1 VKQKKT
7 MKQAVILLRTLLCS
21 QVITVIQSAS
31 PEEVEKQLL
40 SYLGMQRRPKAANI
54 VVPEY
59 MIKMYEQ
66 QSGLEFETTNFAS
79 TGKHTGSANTL
90 RSLSPV
96 NKLSDVV
103 HPDKVRTY
111 FRFDKRSWV
120 QEELKAAEL
129 RVHIEPDTETKKK
142 KLYSL
147 SVLEV
152 ISAKKNQAPVLRSLD
167 TKTLNAGDLA
177 VTSGWYNLDVLPALE
192 RWSQQ
197 NSNKTTGLGL
207 VLEIKPVT
215 TTQNKISWTISHPTV
230 LVYTDD
236 GREGNRMKRD
246 TRNKKK
252 HKRRFRGRR
261 KQNCKRHPLYV
272 DFQDVGW
279 NDWIVAP
286 PGYHAFFCHGDC
298 PFPMA
303 DHLNS
308 TNHAI
313 VQTLVNSVS
322 PGKVPRA
329 CCVPT
334 DLSPI
339 SMLYLDESETVV
351 LKNYK
356 DMVVEGCG
364 CR

>member
-1 VKQKKT
+1 
-7 MKQAVILLRTLLCS
+7 MKQVLMLLRTLSLS
-21 QVITVIQSAS
+21 IVITVTRGAS

-40 SYLGMQRRPKAANI
+40 SYLGMQRRPRASNI
-54 VVPEY
+54 VVPDY
-59 MIKMYEQ
+59 MIRLYEQ

-79 TGKHTGSANTL
+79 SGKHTGSANTL

-96 NKLSDVV
+96 NKISDSVG
-103 HPDKVRTY
+103 PDKSRTF
-111 FRFDKRSWV
+111 FRFDKKTWI

-129 RVHIEPDTETKKK
+129 RVHIEPDQETQRK
-142 KLYSL
+142 KLFSL

-152 ISAKKNQAPVLRSLD
+152 ISAKKNKAPVLRSLD
-167 TKTLNAGDLA
+167 TKTLDAGDLA

-192 RWSQQ
+192 RWSGQLGTPG
-197 NSNKTTGLGL
+197 SGLGL
-207 VLEIKPVT
+207 VLEVKPVT
-215 TTQNKISWTISHPTV
+215 PTKTAKVKWTISHPTV

-246 TRNKKK
+246 THKSKKK

-261 KQNCKRHPLYV
+261 KSNCKRQPLYV

-286 PGYHAFFCHGDC
+286 PGYHAYFCHGDC

>member
-1 VKQKKT
+1 V
-7 MKQAVILLRTLLCS
+7 LLVM
-21 QVITVIQSAS
+21 QVYSVYSAS
-31 PEEVEKQLL
+31 PQEIEAQLL
-40 SYLGMQRRPKAANI
+40 SYLGMKRRPKPDNLVI
-54 VVPEY
+54 PEH

-66 QSGLEFETTNFAS
+66 QSGLEFETTNFA
-79 TGKHTGSANTL
+79 TAGKHTGSANTL
-90 RSLSPV
+90 RSLNCI
-96 NKLSDVV
+96 NKVSDYV
-103 HPDKVRTY
+103 DQNKTRT
-111 FRFDKRSWV
+111 FIRFEKGDWGS
-120 QEELKAAEL
+120 EELKAAEL
-129 RVHIEPDTETKKK
+129 RVHIEPTTETKKK
-142 KLYSL
+142 KLFSL
-147 SVLEV
+147 SVLEI
-152 ISAKKNQAPVLRSLD
+152 ISAKKNKAPVLRVLD
-167 TKTLNAGDLA
+167 TKVLNSGDIA
-177 VTSGWYNLDVLPALE
+177 VTSGWYSLDVLPALE
-192 RWSQQ
+192 RWSR
-197 NSNKTTGLGL
+197 GGGGGGGL
-207 VLEIKPVT
+207 VLEVKPVT
-215 TTQNKISWTISHPTV
+215 KGKKEVTKVKWSISHPTV

-236 GREGNRMKRD
+236 GRQGNRMKRD
-246 TRNKKK
+246 TKPKKK

-261 KQNCKRHPLYV
+261 KSNCKRHNLYV
-272 DFQDVGW
+272 DFLDVGW

-286 PGYHAFFCHGDC
+286 PGYYAYFCHGEC

>member
-1 VKQKKT
+1 MNQVWL
-7 MKQAVILLRTLLCS
+7 ILRTVSCVWLGALLLAVS
-21 QVITVIQSAS
+21 AAS
-31 PEEVEKQLL
+31 PEEVEAQLL
-40 SYLGMQRRPKAANI
+40 SYLGMQRRPRAAD
-54 VVPEY
+54 VVIPDY

-66 QSGLEFETTNFAS
+66 QSGLEFETTNFAAA
-79 TGKHTGSANTL
+79 GKHTGSANTL
-90 RSLSPV
+90 RSLSCA
-96 NKLSDVV
+96 NKVSDVV
-103 HPDKVRTY
+103 DENKRRSF
-111 FRFDKRSWV
+111 FRFDKASWNNE
-120 QEELKAAEL
+120 QLTAAEL
-129 RVHIEPDTETKKK
+129 RVHIEPDRETARRR
-142 KLYSL
+142 LYSL
-147 SVLEV
+147 TVLEV
-152 ISAKKNQAPVLRSLD
+152 VSVQRRTGPVLRTLD
-167 TKTLNAGDLA
+167 TKVINVGDLA
-177 VTSGWYNLDVLPALE
+177 AAAGWYSLDVMPAVE
-192 RWSQQ
+192 RWGGQE
-197 NSNKTTGLGL
+197 GGGGGGL
-207 VLEIKPVT
+207 VLEIKPVSKVKEAVKVKWSI
-215 TTQNKISWTISHPTV
+215 QHPTV

-246 TRNKKK
+246 TRNRKK

-261 KQNCKRHPLYV
+261 KSNCKRHNLYV

>member
-1 VKQKKT
+1 
-7 MKQAVILLRTLLCS
+7 MKQVLVTLRTLVLCLLMIS
-21 QVITVIQSAS
+21 VDLQVYCTS
-31 PEEVEKQLL
+31 PQEIEAQLL
-40 SYLGMQRRPKAANI
+40 SYLGMQRKPKSSNI
-54 VVPEY
+54 VIPEY

-79 TGKHTGSANTL
+79 HGKNTGSANTL
-90 RSLSPV
+90 RSLSCV
-96 NKLSDVV
+96 NKQTDVINQ
-103 HPDKVRTY
+103 KKSRT
-111 FRFDKRSWV
+111 FLRFDKTSPGN
-120 QEELKAAEL
+120 EELKAAEL
-129 RVHIEPDTETKKK
+129 RVHIEPDQETRKKK
-142 KLYSL
+142 IYTLT
-147 SVLEV
+147 VLEV
-152 ISAKKNQAPVLRSLD
+152 ISAKKNKAPVLRSLD
-167 TKTLNAGDLA
+167 TKVLNAGDMT
-177 VTSGWYNLDVLPALE
+177 VTSGWYSLDVLPAVE
-192 RWSQQ
+192 RWTESSYQGQ
-197 NSNKTTGLGL
+197 AGGGL
-207 VLEIKPVT
+207 VLEIKTVDGDELVPV
-215 TTQNKISWTISHPTV
+215 SWTMSHPTV

-261 KQNCKRHPLYV
+261 KSNCKRHELYV

-286 PGYHAFFCHGDC
+286 PGYHAYFCHGDC

-339 SMLYLDESETVV
+339 SMLYLDESETVI

>member
-1 VKQKKT
+1 MTSSEIEQ
-7 MKQAVILLRTLLCS
+7 
-21 QVITVIQSAS
+21 
-31 PEEVEKQLL
+31 QLL
-40 SYLGMQRRPKAANI
+40 SYLGMVRRPRVQDI
-54 VVPEY
+54 QVPEF
-59 MIKMYEQ
+59 MIKMYEA
-66 QSGLEFETTNFAS
+66 QSGLEYETTSFRAP
-79 TGKHTGSANTL
+79 GKHTGSANTL
-90 RSLSPV
+90 RALSCANKARVTV
-96 NKLSDVV
+96 NEAKRRSF
-103 HPDKVRTY
+103 
-111 FRFDKRSWV
+111 FRFENKFEKTALEALR
-120 QEELKAAEL
+120 AAEM
-129 RVHIEPDTETKKK
+129 RVHVQPDSETSTRR
-142 KLYSL
+142 LFSL
-147 SVLEV
+147 TVMEV
-152 ISAKKNQAPVLRSLD
+152 VSASRTAGPVLRTLD
-167 TKTLNAGDLA
+167 TKVMDAGDLA
-177 VTSGWYNLDVLPALE
+177 ATSGWYSLDVLPAVE
-192 RWSQQ
+192 RWVEAG
-197 NSNKTTGLGL
+197 TGGGL
-207 VLEIKPVT
+207 VLEVRPV
-215 TTQNKISWTISHPTV
+215 NKVPKVKDAVSLSEVTWTLSHPTI

-236 GREGNRMKRD
+236 GREAGGRVRRE
-246 TRNKKK
+246 TRGRKKH

-261 KQNCKRHPLYV
+261 KSNCKRHNLYV

-286 PGYHAFFCHGDC
+286 PGYHSYFCHGDC

>member
-1 VKQKKT
+1 
-7 MKQAVILLRTLLCS
+7 MKQVLVTLRTLVICLLLIVVDTQVYCS
-21 QVITVIQSAS
+21 S
-31 PEEVEKQLL
+31 PQEIEAQLL
-40 SYLGMQRRPKAANI
+40 SYLGMKRRPKANNI
-54 VVPEY
+54 VIPDY

-66 QSGLEFETTNFAS
+66 QSGLEFETTNFAT
-79 TGKHTGSANTL
+79 TGKNTGSANTL
-90 RSLSPV
+90 RSLNCV
-96 NKLSDVV
+96 NKQSDIV
-103 HPDKVRTY
+103 DAKKSRT
-111 FRFDKRSWV
+111 FLRFDKSSWGN
-120 QEELKAAEL
+120 EELKAAEL
-129 RVHIEPDTETKKK
+129 RVHIEPDQQTKRKK
-142 KLYSL
+142 FYTLN
-147 SVLEV
+147 VLEV
-152 ISAKKNQAPVLRSLD
+152 ISAKRNKAPVLRSLD
-167 TKTLNAGDLA
+167 TKVLDAGDLTA
-177 VTSGWYNLDVLPALE
+177 TSGWYSLDVLPAVQ
-192 RWSQQ
+192 RWSDTSYQ
-197 NSNKTTGLGL
+197 GAGGGGL
-207 VLEIKPVT
+207 VLEIKPANAKEITGVR
-215 TTQNKISWTISHPTV
+215 WTVSHPTV
-230 LVYTDD
+230 LVFTDD

-246 TRNKKK
+246 TRNRKK
-252 HKRRFRGRR
+252 HKRRFRGRSR
-261 KQNCKRHPLYV
+261 TNCKRHNLYV

-286 PGYHAFFCHGDC
+286 PGYHAYFCHGDC

>member
-1 VKQKKT
+1 MQPVLS
-7 MKQAVILLRTLLCS
+7 VLRTVVVMALIE
-21 QVITVIQSAS
+21 VATTFGAT
-31 PEEVEKQLL
+31 PDEVEAQLL
-40 SYLGMQRRPKAANI
+40 KALGMQRKPKNSK
-54 VVPEY
+54 VVIPEY
-59 MIKMYEQ
+59 MVKMYEA

-79 TGKHTGSANTL
+79 TGKLTGSANTL
-90 RSLSPV
+90 RSLSAV
-96 NKLSDVV
+96 NVV
-103 HPDKVRTY
+103 SGEVSESKSRT
-111 FRFDKRSWV
+111 FFKFDMRHWP

-129 RVHIEPDTETKKK
+129 RLNLKPSNILKRRR
-142 KLYSL
+142 LYTIT
-147 SVLEV
+147 VLEV
-152 ISAKKNQAPVLRSLD
+152 VSARRGEAPVLRTLD
-167 TKTLNAGDLA
+167 TKRVDASDG
-177 VTSGWYNLDVLPALE
+177 VTEGWYTLDVLPAVA
-192 RWSQQ
+192 RWAQEGRSY
-197 NSNKTTGLGL
+197 GGL
-207 VLEIKPVT
+207 VVEIRPVNANKGSGVKSWALE
-215 TTQNKISWTISHPTV
+215 HPTV

-236 GREGNRMKRD
+236 GGEGNRMKRD
-246 TRNKKK
+246 ASPRRKNRKKK
-252 HKRRFRGRR
+252 RRR
-261 KQNCKRHPLYV
+261 KTSCRRHNLYV
-272 DFQDVGW
+272 DFMDVGW

-286 PGYHAFFCHGDC
+286 PGYHAYFCHGEC

>member
-1 VKQKKT
+1 MT
-7 MKQAVILLRTLLCS
+7 ILNYIHAEPS
-21 QVITVIQSAS
+21 SS
-31 PEEVEKQLL
+31 EVEAQLL
-40 SYLGMQRRPKAANI
+40 NFLGMKRRPKANSDI
-54 VVPEY
+54 VIPEY
-59 MIKMYEQ
+59 MIELYRQ
-66 QSGLEFETTNFAS
+66 QSGLEYETTNFAS

-90 RSLSPV
+90 RSLSPKGKDKSSV
-96 NKLSDVV
+96 SDIKSKTFFKYDMR
-103 HPDKVRTY
+103 HWE
-111 FRFDKRSWV
+111 S

-129 RVHIEPDTETKKK
+129 RVHITQDGMKSAGRR
-142 KLYSL
+142 KLYFI
-147 SVLEV
+147 SVHEV
-152 ISAKKNQAPVLRSLD
+152 ISASKGQSPVLRILD
-167 TKTLNAGDLA
+167 TKQFDAGDPE
-177 VTSGWYNLDVLPALE
+177 VSSGWYSFDILPAVE
-192 RWSQQ
+192 RWLGEGKQE
-197 NSNKTTGLGL
+197 GGL
-207 VLEIKPVT
+207 VVEILALRPT
-215 TTQNKISWTISHPTV
+215 PTELSWTLTHPTI

-236 GREGNRMKRD
+236 GREGNRMKRS
-246 TRNKKK
+246 TKPKKK
-252 HKRRFRGRR
+252 HGRKYKRRRR
-261 KQNCKRHPLYV
+261 TNCRRHPLYV

-286 PGYHAFFCHGDC
+286 PGYNAYFCHGEC

-313 VQTLVNSVS
+313 VQTLVNSVN
-322 PGKVPRA
+322 PGAVPRA

-339 SMLYLDESETVV
+339 SMLYLDESDKVV